1 MFDTHAHLNF
11 KIFQGEEDEIIKKAL
26 ASGIEMIIVG
36 ADFETS
42 RKAVELAKK
51 YSGVWAAVGLHPIN
65 IGNGDWRS
73 EIQKIR
79 ELAKEKKVVAI
90 GEVGLDFS
98 RDQNTETQETIFDF
112 FVSLAK
118 ELKKPLIFHCRG
130 GKEKMLEK
138 IQALNHLFVW
148 HCFGEDVITALEI
161 IKSGG
166 YISFTGNITFRNNK
180 TAEAVIKTIPLEK
193 IMIETDCP
201 YLAPEPY
208 RGRRNEPRFVVEVAK
223 KIATIKGL
231 SLEETEKILDQNTKK
246 FFKL

>member
-11 KIFQGEEDEIIKKAL
+11 KIFQGEEDEIIKKTL

-65 IGNGDWRS
+65 ISRGDWRS

-79 ELAKEKKVVAI
+79 DLAKEKKVVAI
-90 GEVGLDFS
+90 GEVGFDG
-98 RDQNTETQETIFDF
+98 THGIQEIVFDF

-118 ELKKPLIFHCRG
+118 ELKKPLILHCREA
-130 GKEKMLEK
+130 KEKMLEK
-138 IQALNHLFVW
+138 IQTLNHPFVW

-166 YISFTGNITFRNNK
+166 MISFTGNITFRNNK
-180 TAEAVIKTIPLEK
+180 TAEEVIKTIPLEK
-193 IMIETDCP
+193 IMVETDCP
-201 YLAPEPY
+201 YLAPEPH

-223 KIATIKGL
+223 KIAMIKGL

-246 FFKL
+246 FFKV